1 MLTKEDIGKYIY
13 DPNSIQNYV
22 LDSIE
27 QTLVEPI
34 DIVDPTNPFT
44 MLLEAAVVTPS
55 SAVIETQNGMRR
67 IYPSL
72 SVSKEDLYPH
82 LTDDVVA
89 NMFAIPS
96 VANLVFYINVLDLK
110 QNGYRPDN
118 ADYVEMV
125 LPEFTEVTV
134 VNTVFTLLNDINVRL
149 YDNGSIFI
157 EQQISSNDIG
167 VNDISI
173 LNGVITTGADGDS
186 WILFETKVKQVKRIV
201 VNDTVIASEGFVKNI
216 ALTDQYFYIDVLY
229 KNADTNNEY
238 VTLNRLHDDAYIDPY
253 TPSVYVKEIDG
264 GITVTIPDVY
274 LYSGLVSG
282 NVQIIVYET
291 KGKLYLPINNYV
303 LEDYTLVLGNTGK
316 TTASAVSPNIT
327 ILANS
332 RYVVDGGADA
342 LSFEEMRD
350 AVIFNSSGD
359 IDLPIT
365 DYQLKRKAT
374 FNGFELFK
382 AMDVITNRTYIASKN
397 TTLFQTDAVNA
408 RADIFNNTTRIVLA
422 DLVNNNNVYMDD
434 DIFIIKSGTLFKEV
448 NSVVTVL
455 DNNEVAYIDSLD
467 SLGKSTYFKDKRI
480 FYTPFY
486 YILDKIS
493 DIVTSRVYDLDNP
506 SMENIRILDKNVN
519 VKQRINIDKYL
530 LEKIDTGYKIT
541 ILPIIDSNFT
551 DNDLSSLK
559 MQLRL
564 PIVDS
569 EEYVYYQ
576 SDYDL
581 TTGYVVFTINTNFY
595 IDEKG
600 YLPLSDGESNI
611 SNKTIN
617 MSTEAVFH
625 FYLENST
632 TVDDTQFLHTELV
645 VATNP
650 VVLTKERADLTLGN
664 ELKYLW
670 NKIHNEYSER
680 LYLKYTEDV
689 PLLYDKD
696 VYLENPETGAIFDVV
711 TTEDGEQVLV
721 YNKIHSEG
729 DPVLDDEGNPVYK
742 YKAGDI
748 VIGEDG
754 LPIVDQMNGIIR
766 YIDIL
771 MLEAEYKI
779 ANTLIHKN
787 YLELLMANIKNW
799 LLVEMQ
805 ELNDITLENT
815 VILFKSY
822 KSSLPVKINV
832 NNVTYSTN
840 YSVSPVVTLY
850 SIRND
855 YSVEEINSMKITVG
869 NIVHDQLDTVEI
881 KLSDIKENI
890 IAAIGNDIVGVKIT
904 GLDSIG
910 DLEVFNINDKATRLV
925 MNKHLVVNP
934 NNELIV
940 DYDLTLN
947 IQKV

>member
-1 MLTKEDIGKYIY
+1 MLTKEDISKYIY

-27 QTLVEPI
+27 QTLTEPI

-44 MLLEAAVVTPS
+44 MLLEASVVTPS

-67 IYPSL
+67 MYPNL

-89 NMFAIPS
+89 NMFAVPS
-96 VANLVFYINVLDLK
+96 EANIVFYINILDLK
-110 QNGYRPDN
+110 QNGYRPID

-134 VNTVFTLLNDINVRL
+134 VNTTFTLLNDINVRL

-157 EQQISSNDIG
+157 EQQISPNDIG
-167 VNDISI
+167 INDISI

-201 VNDTVIASEGFVKNI
+201 HNDTVMASEGYSVNI
-216 ALTDQYFYIDVLY
+216 ALTDQYFYIDVMY

-238 VTLNRLHDDAYIDPY
+238 VQLKRLHDDAYIDPY
-253 TPSVYVKEIDG
+253 TPTAIIKEIDG
-264 GITVTIPDVY
+264 GVNVTIPDVY

-282 NVQIIVYET
+282 NIEIVVYET

-303 LEDYTLVLGNTGK
+303 LEDYNLVLGNTGK

-332 RYVVDGGADA
+332 RYVVDGGADS
-342 LSFEEMRD
+342 LSFEDMRE
-350 AVIFNSSGD
+350 AVIYNSTGD

-382 AMDVITNRTYIASKN
+382 AMDVITNRTFIASKN
-397 TTLFQTDAVNA
+397 TTAFQTNAVNA
-408 RADIFNNTTRIVLA
+408 RADIFNNTTRVILA
-422 DLVNNNNVYMDD
+422 DLVTNNNVYIDD
-434 DIFIIKSGTLFKEV
+434 DIFIIKSGTLFKED
-448 NSVVTVL
+448 NGVVTIL
-455 DNNEVAYIDSLD
+455 DNNEVAYINSLD
-467 SLGKSTYFKDKRI
+467 SLGKTTYFKDKRI

-506 SMENIRILDKNVN
+506 VMENIRILDKNVN
-519 VKQRINIDKYL
+519 IKQRVNIDKYL
-530 LEKIDTGYKIT
+530 LEKVDTGYKIT
-541 ILPIIDSNFT
+541 ILPILDSNFS
-551 DNDLSSLK
+551 DIDLNSLK

-564 PIVDS
+564 SIVDS
-569 EEYVYYQ
+569 EEYVYFQ
-576 SDYDL
+576 GSYD
-581 TTGYVVFTINTNFY
+581 TVTGYIVFNIDTNFY
-595 IDEKG
+595 INEKG
-600 YLPLSDGESNI
+600 YLPLSNGVSNI
-611 SNKTIN
+611 SNRVIDIH
-617 MSTEAVFH
+617 SEAIFH
-625 FYLENST
+625 FYLENT
-632 TVDDTQFLHTELV
+632 NIVDELQFLRNEV
-645 VATNP
+645 SINSDI

-696 VYLENPETGAIFDVV
+696 IYEENPETGAIFDVV
-711 TTEDGEQVLV
+711 ETEDGKTLV

-729 DPVLDDEGNPVYK
+729 DPVLDADGNPVYK
-742 YKAGDI
+742 YKTGDI

-754 LPIVDQMNGIIR
+754 LPVIDQMNGIIR

-771 MLEAEYKI
+771 MIEAEYKV

-787 YLELLMANIKNW
+787 YLELLMDTIKNW

-805 ELNDITLENT
+805 DLNNDTLENT
-815 VILFKSY
+815 IILFKSY
-822 KSSLPVKINV
+822 KSSLPIKVNV

-840 YSVSPVVTLY
+840 YSISPNVTLY

-855 YSVEEINSMKITVG
+855 YSLEEISAMKVTVG

-881 KLSDIKENI
+881 KLSEIKDKI
-890 IAAIGNDIVGVKIT
+890 IAALGNDIVGVKIT

-910 DLEVFNINDKATRLV
+910 DLEVFTINDKATRLV

-940 DYDLTLN
+940 EYDLTLN